1 MLSCKALLQT
11 SNLEWILS
19 SHVFMSPLFFP
30 FVFTYSVKKVIS
42 VLQLCSDTRGSL
54 YALAKWGNHSKS
66 GKTGKNNSCF
76 SNNLNC
82 IQKKPKL
89 LLSCVLSPFQ
99 LSCYGIYF
107 MVIKQFSWKERNGCN
122 FSTVEVQNRSS
133 RENWP
138 LKFRLSK
145 RSEYG
150 EWKRSHLI
158 NKWLQEPEFEL
169 VFCKV
174 NMLKKYLS
182 ISLPP

>member
-1 MLSCKALLQT
+1 
-11 SNLEWILS
+11 
-19 SHVFMSPLFFP
+19 MSPLIFP
-30 FVFTYSVKKVIS
+30 FVLTYSVKKVIS
-42 VLQLCSDTRGSL
+42 VLQVCSDTRGSL
-54 YALAKWGNHSKS
+54 HALAKWGNHSKS
-66 GKTGKNNSCF
+66 GKTGKNYSCF

-82 IQKKPKL
+82 IQRKPKL
-89 LLSCVLSPFQ
+89 LLSVSCVLSPVQ

-107 MVIKQFSWKERNGCN
+107 MFIKQFSGKERNGCN
-122 FSTVEVQNRSS
+122 FSTMEVQNRSP

-150 EWKRSHLI
+150 KWKSSHLI

-169 VFCKV
+169 VFWKV
-174 NMLKKYLS
+174 NMLKKSFS